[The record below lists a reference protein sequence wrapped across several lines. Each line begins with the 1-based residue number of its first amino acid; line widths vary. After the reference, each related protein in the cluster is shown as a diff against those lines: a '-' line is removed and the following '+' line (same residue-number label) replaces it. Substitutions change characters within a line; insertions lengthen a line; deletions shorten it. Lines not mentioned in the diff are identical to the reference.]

1 MHCSLQ
7 VPVHMIIQH
16 RTPRYTAD
24 KNTQQFN
31 TTIHIICEPLEE
43 LQHPLVQKNPSL
55 ICIGMLL
62 NILMEIQT

>member
-1 MHCSLQ
+1 
-7 VPVHMIIQH
+7 MIMH

-43 LQHPLVQKNPSL
+43 LQHPLAQEEPKNPSL

-62 NILMEIQT
+62 NILTEIQT